1 MNVMFITQAENQK
14 RRNPMKSELSTI
26 LDAAKGIRESYK
38 LYGVSDYV
46 KQYDSMLLGNMLDL
60 IEALDEYDNVVE
72 NDEWHED

>member
-1 MNVMFITQAENQK
+1 MNVVFIIQAESQE
-14 RRNPMKSELSTI
+14 RRNLMKSELSTI
-26 LDAAKGIRESYK
+26 LDAAKDIRESYK

-46 KQYDSMLLGNMLDL
+46 KQYDSILLGSILDL

>member
-1 MNVMFITQAENQK
+1 
-14 RRNPMKSELSTI
+14 MKSELSTI
-26 LDAAKGIRESYK
+26 LDAAKDIRESYK

-46 KQYDSMLLGNMLDL
+46 KQYDSILLGSILDL

>member
-1 MNVMFITQAENQK
+1 MNVVFIIQAESQE
-14 RRNPMKSELSTI
+14 RRNLMKSELSTL
-26 LDAAKGIRESYK
+26 LDAAKDIRESYK

-46 KQYDSMLLGNMLDL
+46 KQYDSMLLGGILDL

>member
-1 MNVMFITQAENQK
+1 
-14 RRNPMKSELSTI
+14 MKSELSTI
-26 LDAAKGIRESYK
+26 LDAAKDIRESYK

-46 KQYDSMLLGNMLDL
+46 KQYDSMLLGSILDL

>member
-1 MNVMFITQAENQK
+1 
-14 RRNPMKSELSTI
+14 MKSELSTI
-26 LDAAKGIRESYK
+26 LDAAKDIRESYK

-46 KQYDSMLLGNMLDL
+46 KQYDSMLLGGVLDL